1 MLTAVTAFR
10 DRMADSGV
18 SRYGVAIMGTTPPGC
33 SGVYA
38 TIVDVFKQH
47 WSGSTGVASAT
58 TGCGLT
64 RDDVVVSLS
73 KPSSAATVSPPSSS
87 SSLPSSTP
95 SSPAGLCQCIV
106 LLDGYRDVSSLLA
119 SGAVFVLKI
128 NVAELFQL
136 AASIGWAS
144 PTTGPAGADGL
155 VGLDRTTA
163 VASAASFVFRQF
175 PVAWLAITDGAAR
188 AHLFSRD
195 DVR

>member
-1 MLTAVTAFR
+1 MHRLA
-10 DRMADSGV
+10 
-18 SRYGVAIMGTTPPGC
+18 
-33 SGVYA
+33 
-38 TIVDVFKQH
+38 
-47 WSGSTGVASAT
+47 
-58 TGCGLT
+58 
-64 RDDVVVSLS
+64 
-73 KPSSAATVSPPSSS
+73 
-87 SSLPSSTP
+87 TP